1 MNNRFKPPQLSQRR
15 ARSGSSSQRVIR
27 LVTFAV
33 LIFTLAIALPFL
45 APVAI
50 FPDSLFSSEDSAPV
64 VVDGRSIFRVTDTAT
79 TASAAARAAIISRS
93 LQPFARQQRLPE
105 IQVDACP
112 SILEETEASACPGER
127 QAIVRLGF
135 PSLEDPQMASEFTVN
150 PGDTNETL
158 TPANQAKIWAAELR
172 EVFTQAKVQRQ
183 EAYIRRHLL
192 QVPVVAVIAAL
203 AYWLSGILWRGYLVH
218 WLLAAAMEEESAD
231 QTGRPQH
238 QFTTINL
245 FLNATLLLLRAGIW
259 IVALLYATNLFPNT
273 RQVSHRISSQM
284 IDSFTAESIPLGS
297 SSISILD
304 IFRVLILVLLVTV
317 FARIVSNILKRRVL
331 QETGINRGVQE
342 AIAIILRYSLIF
354 IGSIIVLQAS
364 GINLSSLTLLASAL
378 GVGAGLGLQNI
389 VKDIGSGLVLVFER
403 PVQVGEFVQIGE
415 QTGTV
420 ERIGARSSEIRTL
433 DQVSIIVPNSQFL
446 ENEVVN
452 WSHRNPISRIRIP
465 VGVAYKSDP
474 EQVRK
479 LLLRTGARHPDV
491 LATPPA
497 LVLFREFG
505 DSALQFD
512 LLVWVSQPSRQY
524 IIKSDLLFMLAE
536 AFRKEGIEI
545 PFPQRDVHMIWPEQP
560 AQRDLPTDVNQ

>member
-1 MNNRFKPPQLSQRR
+1 MDNRSNSTKPNKHSSH
-15 ARSGSSSQRVIR
+15 SGNPQRVIR
-27 LVTFAV
+27 LVMVAV
-33 LIFTLAIALPFL
+33 VSFSLAIALPFL

-79 TASAAARAAIISRS
+79 TASADARAALISRS
-93 LQPFARQQRLPE
+93 LQPFAQQQRLPE

-112 SILEETEASACPGER
+112 SLPAETEASACPEEG
-127 QAIVRLGF
+127 QATVLLGF
-135 PSLEDPQMASEFTVN
+135 PSIEDPEIASQFTVN
-150 PGDTNETL
+150 PGDTTETR
-158 TPANQAKIWAAELR
+158 TPASQAEILAAELR
-172 EVFTQAKVQRQ
+172 QVFAQAITQRQ
-183 EAYIRRHLL
+183 PAYIRRHLL
-192 QVPVVAVIAAL
+192 QVPIVAAVAAL
-203 AYWLSGILWRGYLVH
+203 AYWLSGILWRKYLVH
-218 WLLAAAMEEESAD
+218 WLLAAAMEEDTTAH
-231 QTGRPQH
+231 QTGRPRN
-238 QFTTINL
+238 QFSTVNL
-245 FLNATLLLLRAGIW
+245 FLNATLLLLRTGIW
-259 IVALLYATNLFPNT
+259 IVALLYATNLFPDT
-273 RQVSHRISSQM
+273 RQVSHLIISQM
-284 IDSFTAESIPLGS
+284 IESFTAETIPLGN

-304 IFRVLILVLLVTV
+304 IIRVLILVLLVTV
-317 FARIVSNILKRRVL
+317 FAQIVSNVLKRRVL

-354 IGSIIVLQAS
+354 VGIIVVLQAS

-403 PVQVGEFVQIGE
+403 PVQVGEFVEVGE

-446 ENEVVN
+446 ESKVVN

-474 EQVRK
+474 EQVRQ
-479 LLLRTGARHPDV
+479 LLLRTGKQHPDV
-491 LATPPA
+491 LAAPPS

-512 LLVWVSQPSRQY
+512 LLVWVAQPSRQY
-524 IIKSDLLFMLAE
+524 IIKSDLLFMLAKALRE
-536 AFRKEGIEI
+536 EGIEI

-560 AQRDLPTDVNQ
+560 TQKNLPDHSH

>member
-1 MNNRFKPPQLSQRR
+1 MNNRFKPAQSDKRR
-15 ARSGSSSQRVIR
+15 ARSSSDPRRIIR
-27 LVTFAV
+27 LVIFAV
-33 LIFTLAIALPFL
+33 LSFTLAIALPFL
-45 APVAI
+45 APVAM

-64 VVDGRSIFRVTDTAT
+64 VVDGRPIFRVTDTAT

-93 LQPFARQQRLPE
+93 LQPFAQQQRLPE

-112 SILEETEASACPGER
+112 SIPSETEAIACPDDR
-127 QAIVRLGF
+127 QATVLLGF
-135 PSLEDPQMASEFTVN
+135 PSLEDPQMASKFTVN
-150 PGDTNETL
+150 PSDTTETL
-158 TPANQAKIWAAELR
+158 TSANQAEVWAAELR
-172 EVFTQAKVQRQ
+172 EVFAEAKAQRQ
-183 EAYIRRHLL
+183 QTYIRRHLL
-192 QVPVVAVIAAL
+192 QVPVIAVVAAL
-203 AYWLSGILWRGYLVH
+203 AYWLSGILWREYLVH
-218 WLLAAAMEEESAD
+218 WLLTAAMEEESAD
-231 QTGRPQH
+231 QTGRPRN

-273 RQVSHRISSQM
+273 RQVSHQIISQM
-284 IDSFTAESIPLGS
+284 TDSFTAETIPLGNS
-297 SSISILD
+297 SVSILD

-317 FARIVSNILKRRVL
+317 FARIISNILKRRVL

-342 AIAIILRYSLIF
+342 AISIIVRYTLIF
-354 IGSIIVLQAS
+354 VGIVIVLQAS

-415 QTGTV
+415 QIGTV

-433 DQVSIIVPNSQFL
+433 DQVSVIVPNSQFL

-479 LLLRTGARHPDV
+479 LLLRTGAQHPDV
-491 LATPPA
+491 LATPPS

-524 IIKSDLLFMLAE
+524 IIKSDLLFMLAKALRE
-536 AFRKEGIEI
+536 EGIEI
-545 PFPQRDVHMIWPEQP
+545 PFPQRDLHLIWPDQP
-560 AQRDLPTDVNQ
+560 TQKKRLDDSHE

>member
-1 MNNRFKPPQLSQRR
+1 MDNRSNSTKPNKPSTHSRNP
-15 ARSGSSSQRVIR
+15 QRVIR
-27 LVTFAV
+27 LVVVAIVSFS
-33 LIFTLAIALPFL
+33 LAIALPFL

-79 TASAAARAAIISRS
+79 TASADARAALISRS
-93 LQPFARQQRLPE
+93 LQPFAQQQRLPE

-112 SILEETEASACPGER
+112 SLPAETEASACPEER
-127 QAIVRLGF
+127 QATVLLGF
-135 PSLEDPQMASEFTVN
+135 PSIEDPEIASQFTVN
-150 PGDTNETL
+150 PGDTTETR
-158 TPANQAKIWAAELR
+158 TPAAQAESLAAELR
-172 EVFTQAKVQRQ
+172 QVFAQAIAQRQ
-183 EAYIRRHLL
+183 PAYIRRHLL
-192 QVPVVAVIAAL
+192 QVPIIAAVAAL
-203 AYWLSGILWRGYLVH
+203 AYWLSGILWRKYLVH
-218 WLLAAAMEEESAD
+218 WLLAAAMEEDTTAH
-231 QTGRPQH
+231 QTGRPRN
-238 QFTTINL
+238 QFSTVNL
-245 FLNATLLLLRAGIW
+245 FLNATLLLLRTGIW
-259 IVALLYATNLFPNT
+259 IVALLYATNLFPDT
-273 RQVSHRISSQM
+273 RQVSHLIISQM
-284 IDSFTAESIPLGS
+284 IESFTAETIPLGS

-317 FARIVSNILKRRVL
+317 FAQIVSNVLKRRVL

-354 IGSIIVLQAS
+354 VGIIVVLQAS

-403 PVQVGEFVQIGE
+403 PVQVGEFVEVGE

-446 ENEVVN
+446 ESKVVN

-474 EQVRK
+474 EQVRQ
-479 LLLRTGARHPDV
+479 LLLRTGKQHPDV
-491 LATPPA
+491 LAAPPS

-512 LLVWVSQPSRQY
+512 LLVWVAQPSRQY
-524 IIKSDLLFMLAE
+524 IIKSDLLFMLAKALRE
-536 AFRKEGIEI
+536 EGIEI

-560 AQRDLPTDVNQ
+560 MQKDLPDRSN